1 METVSAAGS
10 PTSKISRDAIG
21 LLDADH
27 RSLLE
32 LFVAYRKLS
41 GHKHKAGSGKRKAVA
56 EQICMELTIHMRL
69 EEEIF
74 DPPVRSA
81 LYFDDLLDDAEA
93 GHAGA
98 KELVAQILSMKP
110 ADELFDAK
118 VTVLGEYFDH
128 HVKEERDEMFPMVRK
143 SGIDLVSLG
152 EQMRVRRTELR
163 AVRGMTSAPSSAT
176 VSTTK

>member
-1 METVSAAGS
+1 METVSAAGT
-10 PTSKISRDAIG
+10 PMSKKSRDAIG

-27 RSLLE
+27 RSLLA
-32 LFVAYRKLS
+32 LFDAYRKLS
-41 GHKHKAGSGKRKAVA
+41 GHKHKAGSGKRKALA

-81 LYFDDLLDDAEA
+81 LHFDDLLDDAEA

-110 ADELFDAK
+110 EDQLFDAK

-128 HVKEERDEMFPMVRK
+128 HVKEECDEMFPMVRK
-143 SGIDLVSLG
+143 SGIDLVLLG
-152 EQMRVRRTELR
+152 ERLRVRRTELL
-163 AVRGMTSAPSSAT
+163 AVREALREDARIP
-176 VSTTK
+176 VSV